1 MSFLIYALIFLESNL
16 HNQGL
21 KKNITTRGS
30 TQVK

>member
-1 MSFLIYALIFLESNL
+1 LIFLENNL